1 MKVTIGKDGAANTYQ
16 DDFRTAIHCEC
27 GSEAH
32 LAFVAIEEIEDVYVS
47 SLHKNGQDGFWPHDA
62 IAVAIY
68 FCRKCGKPIARYNQ
82 A

>member
-1 MKVTIGKDGAANTYQ
+1 MKVTIGNDGTVNTWQ
-16 DDFRTAIHCEC
+16 DDFQTTIHCEC

-32 LAFVAIEEIEDVYVS
+32 LAFVAIEEEGGVCDLY
-47 SLHKNGQDGFWPHDA
+47 KNGQGGFWPHDA

-68 FCRKCGKPIARYNQ
+68 FCRKCAKPIAKYNQ